1 MRLTSGPLLRAFV
14 IVLIVGAVSA
24 VAGGAA
30 GADFTLPRQDGPL
43 DTSSCPGFAPDFA
56 AFPDPVFFSDDF
68 PPGDFFPASQ
78 YVIVQLDVDVHFVA
92 DQINPDGTFDQIW
105 RIAGPDLS
113 GAYTLSGTFHDHER
127 TIAPPF
133 GTGMLR
139 ITRADGER
147 MWGEAFFGIHS
158 HRGDFLRITFTGSTH
173 CSLR

>member
-1 MRLTSGPLLRAFV
+1 MRLTSGRPLRAFV
-14 IVLIVGAVSA
+14 IVLIVAALSA

-30 GADFTLPRQDGPL
+30 RADFTLPREDGPL

-78 YVIVQLDVDVHFVA
+78 YVIVQLYADVHPVA
-92 DQINPDGTFDQIW
+92 EEINADGSFDQIY

-113 GAYTLSGTFHDHER
+113 GEYTLSGTFHDHEPS
-127 TIAPPF
+127 IGPPF

-139 ITRADGER
+139 ITRSDGER
-147 MWGEAFFGIHS
+147 MWGEALFGIHS
-158 HRGDFLRITFTGSTH
+158 HRGDFLRISFTGSTH

>member
-1 MRLTSGPLLRAFV
+1 MRLTSGRSLRALV
-14 IVLIVGAVSA
+14 IMLIVGALSG

-30 GADFTLPRQDGPL
+30 RADFTLPREDGPL

-78 YVIVQLDVDVHFVA
+78 YVIVQLFADVHPVA
-92 DQINPDGTFDQIW
+92 GETNPDGTFDEIT
-105 RIAGPDLS
+105 RIAGPDFS
-113 GAYTLSGTFHDHER
+113 GVYTLSGTFHVHESFG
-127 TIAPPF
+127 PPG

-139 ITRADGER
+139 ITRDDGAR
-147 MWGEAFFGIHS
+147 MWGEATFVVAS
-158 HRGDFLRITFTGSTH
+158 HRGDFLRISFTGSTH

>member
-1 MRLTSGPLLRAFV
+1 MRLTSGRPLRAFV
-14 IVLIVGAVSA
+14 IVLIVGVLSA

-30 GADFTLPRQDGPL
+30 RADFTLPREDGPL

-78 YVIVQLDVDVHFVA
+78 YVIVQLFADVHVVA
-92 DQINPDGTFDQIW
+92 KEIYPDGSFDQIY
-105 RIAGPDLS
+105 RFGGSDLS
-113 GAYTLSGTFHDHER
+113 DAYTFSGTFHDHEPSLG
-127 TIAPPF
+127 PPA

-139 ITRADGER
+139 ITRTDGAR
-147 MWGEAFFGIHS
+147 MWGEAAFRVGS
-158 HRGDFLRITFTGSTH
+158 HRGDFLRISFTGSTH